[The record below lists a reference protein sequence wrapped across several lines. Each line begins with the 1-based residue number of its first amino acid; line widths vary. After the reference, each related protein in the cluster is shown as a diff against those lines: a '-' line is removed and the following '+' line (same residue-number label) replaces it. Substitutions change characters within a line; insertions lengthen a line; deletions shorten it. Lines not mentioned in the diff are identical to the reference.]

1 VYKFELNTKYTL
13 LCYTL
18 VSILSNGVIAMAL
31 KPKMANS
38 LKVDNEGYAHGEIVD
53 ITELDGSESNLDKE
67 QYLFDFV
74 CEGTIKPIN
83 IKYWT
88 GVLINSERYGE
99 GKNKEYNKLTKLCI
113 KLGLI
118 TVDDL
123 KSGKEIDIDL
133 DILKSKQIKF
143 KPVKTSKSSNLTTID
158 IETLVIV
165 ASNEVTQSK

>member
-1 VYKFELNTKYTL
+1 L
-13 LCYTL
+13 L
-18 VSILSNGVIAMAL
+18 VSLSKGITTMAL

-38 LKVDNEGYAHGEIVD
+38 LKVDNLGYAHGEIVD

-74 CEGTIKPIN
+74 CEGSIKPIN

-113 KLGLI
+113 KLGLV

-133 DILKSKQIKF
+133 DTLKTKQIKF
-143 KPVKTSKSSNLTTID
+143 KPVKSSKSSNLTTID
-158 IETLVIV
+158 IETLEIV
-165 ASNEVTQSK
+165 ASNEVRESK